1 MILAGL
7 FIGYALG
14 LASAAAAW
22 AWRREKPVE
31 VPKATIVAYGNW
43 TRGYLL
49 NESSGNLSAT
59 FGPPSKDH

>member
-31 VPKATIVAYGNW
+31 APKAIVV
-43 TRGYLL
+43 
-49 NESSGNLSAT
+49 T
-59 FGPPSKDH
+59 FDRWDDYRKGR